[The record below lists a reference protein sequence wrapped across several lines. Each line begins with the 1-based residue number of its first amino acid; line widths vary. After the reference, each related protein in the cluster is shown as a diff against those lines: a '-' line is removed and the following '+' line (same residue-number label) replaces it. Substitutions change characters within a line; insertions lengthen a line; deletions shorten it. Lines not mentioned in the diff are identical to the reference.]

1 MATPESP
8 LHLIIIGGGL
18 CGLSAAIATRLAGH
32 NVTVLE
38 TVPAFREV
46 GAGLQ
51 ITPNGTRLLKAWG
64 LADTLGSQAAAPRY
78 FRMRRYNGDLL
89 AERTAYTEEI
99 QWRYGS
105 PLWCLHRADLQVAMA
120 EKAKELGVVIKLG
133 CKVESVDWG
142 EEQAHGQE
150 EGEVSVS
157 IEGGEEVRGD
167 IVLAAD
173 GIWSETR
180 QSLLGKVVRPK
191 PTGDL
196 AYRILLD
203 RESIKDD
210 KLRAWLDSP
219 GINIWVGPEVHAV
232 GYSIKGGRWLNLV
245 LLVKDNLPEDVVK
258 AEGDLAEM
266 KAIFQDWD
274 PM

>member
-1 MATPESP
+1 
-8 LHLIIIGGGL
+8 
-18 CGLSAAIATRLAGH
+18 
-32 NVTVLE
+32 
-38 TVPAFREV
+38 
-46 GAGLQ
+46 
-51 ITPNGTRLLKAWG
+51 
-64 LADTLGSQAAAPRY
+64 
-78 FRMRRYNGDLL
+78 
-89 AERTAYTEEI
+89 
-99 QWRYGS
+99 
-105 PLWCLHRADLQVAMA
+105 MA
-120 EKAKELGVVIKLG
+120 EKAKELGAVIKLG

-142 EEQAHGQE
+142 KEQARGQE
-150 EGEVSVS
+150 QEEVGVSVS

-180 QSLLGKVVRPK
+180 QSLLGKEVRPK

-232 GYSIKGGRWLNLV
+232 GYSIKGGRWLNVV
-245 LLVKDNLPEDVVK
+245 LLVKDNLPEDVKLGPCVSNTI
-258 AEGDLAEM
+258 LLS
-266 KAIFQDWD
+266 FTWD
-274 PM
+274 INNRVFSLTKFLGHVEKVDKWRLNYRK